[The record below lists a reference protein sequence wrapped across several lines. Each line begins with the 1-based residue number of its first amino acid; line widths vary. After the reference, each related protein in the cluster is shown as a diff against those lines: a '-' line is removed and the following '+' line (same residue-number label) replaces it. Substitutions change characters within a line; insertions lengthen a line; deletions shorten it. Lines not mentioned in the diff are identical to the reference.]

1 MAYND
6 QSSAWSISVCFL
18 GVSLDLWGCKQQS
31 QSPPDL
37 VGWVGKMKPSGKS
50 QTAGSTSNNIMLR
63 SNLEIMSLELCF
75 SREGER
81 ELEIKYTL
89 NRNS

>member
-1 MAYND
+1 M
-6 QSSAWSISVCFL
+6 
-18 GVSLDLWGCKQQS
+18 SLDLWGCKQQS
-31 QSPPDL
+31 QSPPDI
-37 VGWVGKMKPSGKS
+37 VGWVGKTKPSGKS
-50 QTAGSTSNNIMLR
+50 QTAGSTSNNIMLG